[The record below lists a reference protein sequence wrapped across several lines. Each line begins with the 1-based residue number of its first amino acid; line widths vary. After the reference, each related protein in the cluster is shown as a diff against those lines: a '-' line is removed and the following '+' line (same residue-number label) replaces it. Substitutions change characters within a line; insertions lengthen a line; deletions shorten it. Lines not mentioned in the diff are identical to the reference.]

1 MNRQK
6 WQQWSNAFEAQLKLR
21 NAKVAVVGAGGLGCP
36 ALQYLAAAGVGGRPL
51 RPGLHF
57 SDSTKGR
64 IGIVDHDTVDLS
76 NLQRQILHKEQSVG
90 QLKAESAAASLKQY
104 LWSTIMLSA
113 HD

>member
-1 MNRQK
+1 
-6 WQQWSNAFEAQLKLR
+6 
-21 NAKVAVVGAGGLGCP
+21 
-36 ALQYLAAAGVGGRPL
+36 
-51 RPGLHF
+51 
-57 SDSTKGR
+57 
-64 IGIVDHDTVDLS
+64 VDHDTVDLS